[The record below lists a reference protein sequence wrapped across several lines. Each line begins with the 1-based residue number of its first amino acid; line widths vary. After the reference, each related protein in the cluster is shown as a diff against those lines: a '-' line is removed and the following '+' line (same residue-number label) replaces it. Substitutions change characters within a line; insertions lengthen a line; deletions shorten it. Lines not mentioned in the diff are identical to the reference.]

1 MQKNGEKGRTL
12 TMKIPEKALTE
23 LDQRGLLTVQSN
35 FTSIAYAVD
44 RFNREIYVI
53 DRTTGAQLEISH
65 ENLYAFAHELMD
77 IADLH
82 LSRNKLFRVG

>member
-1 MQKNGEKGRTL
+1 
-12 TMKIPEKALTE
+12 MKI
-23 LDQRGLLTVQSN
+23 
-35 FTSIAYAVD
+35 
-44 RFNREIYVI
+44 
-53 DRTTGAQLEISH
+53 GAQLEISH

>member
-1 MQKNGEKGRTL
+1 
-12 TMKIPEKALTE
+12 MKITDKHLTT
-23 LDQRGLLTVQSN
+23 LDARGLKTVSSDYKN
-35 FTSIAYAVD
+35 IAYAVD
-44 RFNREIYVI
+44 RWNKEIWII
-53 DRTTGAQLEISH
+53 DRLTGAQLEISH